1 MGELHED
8 QHPKTR
14 DQHRLHLE
22 CIKKLLC
29 NVAALR
35 LVVAFAILGIIFANA
50 TAEGAPGFL
59 TQKTVAG
66 NTSALVSVRSA
77 TDSNWYFVDRQGTPT
92 SPVSYN
98 FGTVLQ
104 SGTYSS
110 GLTYFT
116 FYNYGENAVDVT
128 IRATDMAGGTS
139 TWTLNDTATAGNDE
153 YGLKAGL
160 SGGDYTVIVKKTSPY
175 NTLISSLAA
184 ASTQQWGLRLYAP
197 TVMSAFE
204 AMAGNVTLTI
214 SLP

>member
-1 MGELHED
+1 MGSVHESGD
-8 QHPKTR
+8 QQTPH
-14 DQHRLHLE
+14 DDRLHLE
-22 CIKKLLC
+22 RIKKLLC

-50 TAEGAPGFL
+50 AAEGAPGFL

-77 TDSNWYFVDRQGTPT
+77 TDPNWYFVDRQGTPT
-92 SPVSYN
+92 SPASYN

-116 FYNYGENAVDVT
+116 FYNYGENAIDVT
-128 IRATDMAGGTS
+128 IRATNMTGATT
-139 TWTLNDTATAGNDE
+139 TWTLNDTATVGSDQ

-160 SGGDYTVIVKKTSPY
+160 SGGDYTVTVKLTSPY
-175 NTLISSLAA
+175 NTLISGLAA
-184 ASTQQWGLRLYAP
+184 AGTQQWGLQLYAP